1 MKVQT
6 KAGCLY
12 QLLVPALVVMH
23 YAQWNE
29 LVWWFRDPL
38 EESGRTLRMRE
49 RQKGR
54 PMRDMKRLLR
64 NALVVCLFPAVSG
77 IGTSAQTPK
86 AMTIQATAMGTSTQM
101 GRLYQVNIYIQQYST
116 PEERQLLIKA
126 FKTKGQDGLIDVL
139 QDLKPKG
146 RVRFASGGVGND
158 VKYIM
163 ELPPEKG
170 ARRLRLVTDRNLAFG
185 ELYHGTRS
193 REHSVGAIELVLTP
207 DGKGSGTVLPACRI
221 TVDKKKQQVEI
232 ETYQN
237 PWKLSNFIIS
247 ND

>member
-1 MKVQT
+1 M
-6 KAGCLY
+6 
-12 QLLVPALVVMH
+12 P
-23 YAQWNE
+23 
-29 LVWWFRDPL
+29 
-38 EESGRTLRMRE
+38 RTNR
-49 RQKGR
+49 
-54 PMRDMKRLLR
+54 
-64 NALVVCLFPAVSG
+64 AFPAVFGLSFVLLLASVAFSEEAPQRMK
-77 IGTSAQTPK
+77 IR
-86 AMTIQATAMGTSTQM
+86 MTAMGTSTQM
-101 GRLYQVNIYIQQYST
+101 GKLYSVNIYIQQYST

-139 QDLKPKG
+139 EDLKPKG

-163 ELPPEKG
+163 ELPAEKG

-193 REHSVGAIELVLTP
+193 REHSVGAIELLLTP
-207 DGKGSGTVLPACRI
+207 DGKGSGTVLPACRL

-237 PWKLSNFIIS
+237 PWKLTNFMIS

>member
-1 MKVQT
+1 
-6 KAGCLY
+6 
-12 QLLVPALVVMH
+12 MH
-23 YAQWNE
+23 
-29 LVWWFRDPL
+29 DI
-38 EESGRTLRMRE
+38 
-49 RQKGR
+49 
-54 PMRDMKRLLR
+54 RLLR
-64 NALVVCLFPAVSG
+64 AVLAICVLSALVGMSG
-77 IGTSAQTPK
+77 TAQAQK
-86 AMTIQATAMGTSTQM
+86 SMTIQATAMGTSTQM
-101 GRLYQVNIYIQQYST
+101 GKMYSVNIYIQQYST

-126 FKTKGQDGLIDVL
+126 FKNKGQDGLIDVL

-163 ELPPEKG
+163 ELPPDKG
-170 ARRLRLVTDRNLAFG
+170 IRKLRLVTDRNLAFG

-193 REHSVGAIELVLTP
+193 REHSVGAIELLLTP
-207 DGKGSGTVLPACRI
+207 DGKGSGTVLPACRL

-237 PWKLSNFIIS
+237 PWKLTNFMIS